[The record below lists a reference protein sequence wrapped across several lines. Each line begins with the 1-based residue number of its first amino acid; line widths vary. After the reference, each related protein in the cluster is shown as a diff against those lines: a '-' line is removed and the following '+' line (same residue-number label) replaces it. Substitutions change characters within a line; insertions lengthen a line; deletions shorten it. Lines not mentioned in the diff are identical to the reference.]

1 MYRLQYFKLLSSEFQ
16 TSAFSPT
23 IDEQYRQLYHPT
35 EDYRNYG
42 SDSSS
47 PNSPYSYE
55 GFANGYKRNYSQT
68 NLDPIK
74 EESGSKTV
82 IQNKQNV
89 SADTSVKNNS
99 EQAQPQPEQPRPH
112 SEQSRP
118 QTDKNQ
124 ALNVSPITQ
133 QKSLLNTSSQEAVSQ
148 GHGQQGLAQ
157 GQKSPV
163 VQGQSSVI
171 GQTKEQQ
178 SSQGQTVQVKGQE
191 EDNSTVVQSLPVLM
205 RQDVQSDIGQ
215 RSSTHPD
222 QTDNLQEL
230 LKQVPAGQE
239 PNVVNQPQET
249 VLPPVQIQQG
259 AKVREPSPPRE
270 GGHVRTNVSAA
281 PRFTIQGSEDDE
293 ESPPSPK
300 GKFFI

>member
-1 MYRLQYFKLLSSEFQ
+1 M
-16 TSAFSPT
+16 
-23 IDEQYRQLYHPT
+23 YHPT

-99 EQAQPQPEQPRPH
+99 EQLKPQPEPPRP
-112 SEQSRP
+112 QSDQPGP

-124 ALNVSPITQ
+124 ASNVSPITQ
-133 QKSLLNTSSQEAVSQ
+133 QKSLLNNSSQEVVLQ

-163 VQGQSSVI
+163 VQGQNSLI
-171 GQTKEQQ
+171 GQAIEQQ

-191 EDNSTVVQSLPVLM
+191 RDNSNVVQSLPVLM
-205 RQDVQSDIGQ
+205 RQEDVQSDIGH

-259 AKVREPSPPRE
+259 AKVQEPSPPRE

-281 PRFTIQGSEDDE
+281 PKFTIQGSEDDE